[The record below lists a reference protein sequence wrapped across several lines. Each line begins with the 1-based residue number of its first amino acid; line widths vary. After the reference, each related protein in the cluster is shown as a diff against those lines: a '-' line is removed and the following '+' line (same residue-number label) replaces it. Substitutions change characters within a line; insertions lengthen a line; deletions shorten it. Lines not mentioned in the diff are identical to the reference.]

1 MCAADRANQSDIDE
15 AYACG
20 KRAVE
25 LAVEGTTG
33 VMVTIER
40 DSTSP
45 YKYSLGTAPL
55 KDVAIGAKPMPDEFI
70 DDENLFVTDACIEYL
85 RPLIGELPKYV
96 RFQGGN
102 VE

>member
-1 MCAADRANQSDIDE
+1 
-15 AYACG
+15 
-20 KRAVE
+20 
-25 LAVEGTTG
+25 
-33 VMVTIER
+33 MVTIER

-70 DDENLFVTDACIEYL
+70 DDENMFVTDACIEYL